1 MLHTPRIQVGQV
13 NMMRCE
19 EARNMFD
26 IRHNPTLILFKD
38 GKMLSRYKG
47 LEEVANVEEWVYKHT
62 DITPEV
68 DE

>member
-1 MLHTPRIQVGQV
+1 
-13 NMMRCE
+13 MMRCE

-62 DITPEV
+62 DFTPEV